1 MIVGTRAKKTVTE
14 AEGIVIDHADI
25 VKGREPE
32 PFNDRH
38 AVFSRGKPRGIAPDR
53 LVQASRTD
61 FTVAVAAQRINPTQE
76 IAVKERHVGGAT
88 EAVGGGGAPA
98 QLPHVTREQSFEV
111 PRRTQVQFIEV
122 PIPAERPARH
132 FKPRL
137 GPFAG
142 G

>member
-1 MIVGTRAKKTVTE
+1 VCGVSSKRRLEARTELKPAMAWIEGIAVDGDAVIEPERAKLRDKQAQTDAPVIIVGTSAKKTVTE
-14 AEGIVIDHADI
+14 AEGIVIDHADV
-25 VKGREPE
+25 VKSREAE

-88 EAVGGGGAPA
+88 
-98 QLPHVTREQSFEV
+98 
-111 PRRTQVQFIEV
+111 
-122 PIPAERPARH
+122 
-132 FKPRL
+132 
-137 GPFAG
+137 
-142 G
+142 